1 MSSKVMPS
9 QTMPSEPSTLRS
21 QAEVRFVEIVF
32 PDHCNHL
39 GTLFGGQ
46 ALAWMDKAAFL
57 AASRY
62 AGCTVV
68 TARSDRIDFAAPVR
82 LGDIVEVIAKVCSV
96 GRSSITVRVS
106 LQREATPGGAQVA
119 ATSGEFVMIAVD
131 VHGTPIAVG
140 GRAMQDG

>member
-1 MSSKVMPS
+1 MM
-9 QTMPSEPSTLRS
+9 
-21 QAEVRFVEIVF
+21 QANTEARLLEIVF

-62 AGCTVV
+62 AGGTVV
-68 TARSDRIDFAAPVR
+68 TVRSDRIDFAAPVR
-82 LGDIVEVIAKVCSV
+82 LGEIVEVVARVHSV
-96 GRSSITVRVS
+96 GRSSMTVRVS
-106 LQREATPGGAQVA
+106 LRRETKPGGQQIE

-131 VHGTPIAVG
+131 TQ
-140 GRAMQDG
+140 GRPVPVARTSK

>member
-1 MSSKVMPS
+1 
-9 QTMPSEPSTLRS
+9 MPSESAAGSTS
-21 QAEVRFVEIVF
+21 TEVRLVEIVF

-57 AASRY
+57 AASRH

-82 LGDIVEVIAKVCSV
+82 LGEIVEVIARVQSV

-106 LQREATPGGAQVA
+106 LRRESIPGGEQVA

-131 VHGTPIAVG
+131 AQGQPVPVRSAPLGSALSTN
-140 GRAMQDG
+140 

>member
-1 MSSKVMPS
+1 
-9 QTMPSEPSTLRS
+9 MPSE
-21 QAEVRFVEIVF
+21 QAMARGRQGEVRFVEIVF

-82 LGDIVEVIAKVCSV
+82 LGDIVEVVAQVHSV
-96 GRSSITVRVS
+96 GRSSIAVRVS
-106 LQREATPGGAQVA
+106 LRRESTPGGAQA
-119 ATSGEFVMIAVD
+119 RSTSGEFVMIAVD
-131 VHGTPIAVG
+131 RRGKPKAVHAGHRRRV
-140 GRAMQDG
+140 

>member
-1 MSSKVMPS
+1 
-9 QTMPSEPSTLRS
+9 MPSETAANSTS
-21 QAEVRFVEIVF
+21 TEVRLVEIVF

-57 AASRY
+57 AASRH

-82 LGDIVEVIAKVCSV
+82 LGEIVEVFARVQSV

-106 LQREATPGGAQVA
+106 LRRESIPGGGQVA

-131 VHGTPIAVG
+131 AQ
-140 GRAMQDG
+140 GRPVPVRPVPLGSAPSAN

>member
-1 MSSKVMPS
+1 
-9 QTMPSEPSTLRS
+9 MPSES
-21 QAEVRFVEIVF
+21 VRRGSGDVRLVEIVF

-57 AASRY
+57 AASRF

-68 TARSDRIDFAAPVR
+68 TARSDRIDFKQPVK
-82 LGDIVEVIAKVCSV
+82 LGEIVELVATVIGV
-96 GRSSITVRVS
+96 GRSSLTVRVALS
-106 LQREATPGGAQVA
+106 REAVPGAEPVL

-131 VHGTPIAVG
+131 AIGRPTPVQRHLGNA
-140 GRAMQDG
+140 